1 MLVVKSFA
9 LLLSTCALVR
19 AHGIKDEVGQ
29 VKESSLLV
37 LKDETINF
45 NDILSR

>member
-1 MLVVKSFA
+1 MLVAKSFA
-9 LLLSTCALVR
+9 LFFSMSALVR